1 MLNSNVAACHLK
13 LEEWKETVKAASE
26 SVDDLDRLD
35 PTKAKDN
42 KKGNSPKGEDGKE
55 IVEAEEEEADEEIVS
70 VGAAKAENTSEA
82 ARRKTDIE
90 RIRSKALLRRAR
102 ARSEM
107 GGWSALGGAE
117 EGMLYRCPCDVGLLM
132 RDRLQGALEN
142 VEPITSRPQGSTKAA
157 DPATTADKSST
168 RKGNGRYDGAAQAA
182 WEWHSEAIRLVHR

>member
-35 PTKAKDN
+35 PTKLKEN
-42 KKGNSPKGEDGKE
+42 KKGGSPKGEDGNE
-55 IVEAEEEEADEEIVS
+55 IVEEQEEEADEEIVS

-102 ARSEM
+102 ARSEL

-117 EGMLYRCPCDVGLLM
+117 EGLLHLRLCDIGLLM
-132 RDRLQGALEN
+132 RDRLQGALKD
-142 VEPITSRPQGSTKAA
+142 VEPITSRPQGSTKAV
-157 DPATTADKSST
+157 DPVTTADESST
-168 RKGNGRYDGAAQAA
+168 RKGDGRYDGAAQAA
-182 WEWHSEAIRLVHR
+182 WEWHSEAVRLVHR